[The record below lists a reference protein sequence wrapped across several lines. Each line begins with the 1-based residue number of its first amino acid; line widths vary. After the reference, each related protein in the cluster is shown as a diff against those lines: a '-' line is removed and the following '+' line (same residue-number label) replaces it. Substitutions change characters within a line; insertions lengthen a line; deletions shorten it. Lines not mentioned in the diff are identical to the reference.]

1 MTRFAAERWDA
12 REGAWVTLAVFGSY
26 AEARCRLWE
35 LGVSHG
41 RVREVA
47 AVEAR

>member
-1 MTRFAAERWDA
+1 MRFAAEKWDA
-12 REGAWVTLAVFGSY
+12 RTSSWLTLATFPTY

-35 LGVSHG
+35 LHVTHG

-47 AVEAR
+47 AVETL